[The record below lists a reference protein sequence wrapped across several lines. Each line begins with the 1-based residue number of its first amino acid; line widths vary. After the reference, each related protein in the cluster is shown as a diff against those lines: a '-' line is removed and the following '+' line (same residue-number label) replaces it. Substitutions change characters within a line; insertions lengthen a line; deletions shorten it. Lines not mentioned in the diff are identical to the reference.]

1 MLRPELALLTRPG
14 SAAPGGAN
22 ATARALAFLASAV
35 DGRGAWSD
43 FHTLFGASTDWVTAF
58 VACAV
63 HQATRGHD
71 MAPRALSALRD
82 GQRANG
88 GWGFNQRVPSDAD
101 STAWA
106 LLALARGG
114 GLQAGHAAG
123 RDYLLRHQDAMTG
136 GFATYAAEDGIDDA
150 IGLAAPGW
158 SQPHPCVTAVALQA
172 LLAVGAQREDEPV
185 VRAVRYLLQ
194 AQGPTG
200 SWEGY
205 WWSGCGYATHQAL
218 RALAAAHRSPDDPG
232 MRTLMET
239 QRTDGSWSDPL
250 AHDRPSVFETAFS
263 MLALRHGAN
272 PGARAAIERGTTW
285 LVDAQAHDGGWASV
299 PMLMIPAPAARRRR
313 LSARWRPGGLG
324 SGVVVADQ
332 HRLFTSAA
340 ALMALSIGND

>member
-1 MLRPELALLTRPG
+1 VLRPELALLTHAG
-14 SAAPGGAN
+14 SAARGRAN

-63 HQATRGHD
+63 RQATGGRD
-71 MAPRALSALRD
+71 VAPRALPALRD

-114 GLQAGHAAG
+114 GLQAGRAAG
-123 RDYLLRHQDAMTG
+123 RDYLLRHQDVATG

-158 SQPHPCVTAVALQA
+158 SQPHPCVTAVVLQA
-172 LLAVGAQREDEPV
+172 LLAVGAQPEDEPV
-185 VRAVRYLLQ
+185 ARAVRYLLQ
-194 AQGPTG
+194 ARGPTG
-200 SWEGY
+200 LWEGY
-205 WWSGCGYATHQAL
+205 WWSGCGYATHQAR
-218 RALAAAHRSPDDPG
+218 RALAAAHRPPDDLG
-232 MRTLMET
+232 VRTLMET
-239 QRTDGSWSDPL
+239 QRADGSWSDPL
-250 AHDRPSVFETAFS
+250 AHARPSVFETAFS
-263 MLALRHGAN
+263 MLALRPGAN
-272 PGARAAIERGTTW
+272 PGASAAIGRGTSW
-285 LVDAQAHDGGWASV
+285 LVDAQARDGGWASV
-299 PMLMIPAPAARRRR
+299 PMLMIPSPTARRRR
-313 LSARWRPGGLG
+313 LAARWRVGGLG
-324 SGVVVADQ
+324 SCVIVADQ

-340 ALMALSIGND
+340 ALMALSTCHD

>member
-1 MLRPELALLTRPG
+1 VLRPELALLTRPG
-14 SAAPGGAN
+14 SAAHGRAN

-35 DGRGAWSD
+35 DDRGAWSD
-43 FHTLFGASTDWVTAF
+43 FNTLFGASTDWVTAF

-63 HQATRGHD
+63 HGATGGRD
-71 MAPRALSALRD
+71 VAPRALSALLD

-106 LLALARGG
+106 LLALARAGR
-114 GLQAGHAAG
+114 LQAGHAAG
-123 RDYLLRHQDAMTG
+123 RDYLLRHQDAATG
-136 GFATYAAEDGIDDA
+136 GFATYAAEDGIAAA

-185 VRAVRYLLQ
+185 VRAARYLLR

-200 SWEGY
+200 LWEGY
-205 WWSGCGYATHQAL
+205 WWSGCGYATYQAL
-218 RALAAAHRSPDDPG
+218 QALAVAHRSPDDRG
-232 MRTLMET
+232 TRTLMER

-250 AHDRPSVFETAFS
+250 AHDSPGVFETAFS

-272 PGARAAIERGTTW
+272 LGARAAIERATSW
-285 LVDAQAHDGGWASV
+285 LVDAQARDGGWAST
-299 PMLMIPAPAARRRR
+299 PMLMIPAPTARRRR
-313 LSARWRPGGLG
+313 LSATWRPGGLG
-324 SGVVVADQ
+324 SGVIVADQ

-340 ALMALSIGND
+340 ALMAISTCHD